1 MTFVS
6 QSRLDYRAAHDA
18 DLHKQPTR
26 CTQHPGV
33 PAMSPIVIALAL
45 TAAVMHATWNAF
57 LRSGADRLW
66 TVTVMSFSGTII
78 AIPFAFIFPL
88 PAPSAW
94 LYILLSSALQVGY
107 TFFLVAA
114 YRYGQLGQV
123 YPIVRGTAPLLVTL
137 GTFMLAGQ
145 EPTPAQLVGVT
156 MVAVGIMSLAL
167 GRSRASWTSLAFAL
181 ATGVIVASYG
191 TVDSIG
197 VRIAEHAGAY
207 AAWVFIGY
215 GTTLPLAYLL
225 VRRRLVVNL
234 AQADT
239 WKALGGGV
247 VALFAY
253 GLVVIAFS
261 LGPAGPITALRETSV
276 VFAILIGWLFLGE
289 ALTPRRILAG
299 AVVALGA
306 ICLGLAR

>member
-1 MTFVS
+1 MFS
-6 QSRLDYRAAHDA
+6 
-18 DLHKQPTR
+18 
-26 CTQHPGV
+26 
-33 PAMSPIVIALAL
+33 MSPTVIILAL
-45 TAAVMHATWNAF
+45 SAAVLHATWNAF

-66 TVTVMSFSGTII
+66 TVTVMSFSGTVI
-78 AIPFAFIFPL
+78 AIPFTALFPL

-94 LYILLSSALQVGY
+94 GYILLSSALQVGY

-137 GTFMLAGQ
+137 GTFLLAG
-145 EPTPAQLVGVT
+145 ERPTLAQAIGVT
-156 MVAVGIMSLAL
+156 MVAAGIMSLAL
-167 GRSRASWTSLAFAL
+167 GKSRASWTSLLFAL

-197 VRIAEHAGAY
+197 VHVAEHAGAY

-215 GTTLPLAYLL
+215 GTMLPLAFLI
-225 VRRRLVVNL
+225 VRRNLVVDFRT
-234 AQADT
+234 QDT
-239 WKALGGGV
+239 WKALGGGI

-253 GLVVIAFS
+253 ALVVIAFS
-261 LGPAGPITALRETSV
+261 MGPAGPITALRETSV

-289 ALTPRRILAG
+289 KLTAGRIVAG